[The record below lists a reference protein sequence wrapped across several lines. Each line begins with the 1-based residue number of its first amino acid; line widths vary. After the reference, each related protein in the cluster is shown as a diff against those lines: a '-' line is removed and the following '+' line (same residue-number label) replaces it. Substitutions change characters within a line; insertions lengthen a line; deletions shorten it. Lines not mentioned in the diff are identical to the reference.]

1 MKFLLMFFSAVAIL
15 AAVPALAQSTSA
27 TPVAAADRA
36 ADGKI
41 FCDLT
46 LCVEYLERKA
56 LERKAQTSPTEM
68 RRPREVQHTNTPE
81 ISSMNVIIA
90 IVFIVVVLVGF
101 ICLLCGAAFSSPTRK
116 DIGR

>member
-41 FCDLT
+41 FCGLT

-56 LERKAQTSPTEM
+56 LERKAQTSPTG
-68 RRPREVQHTNTPE
+68 HDLA
-81 ISSMNVIIA
+81 S
-90 IVFIVVVLVGF
+90 
-101 ICLLCGAAFSSPTRK
+101 
-116 DIGR
+116 